1 MTYTF
6 IEDSF
11 EKRAI
16 LKTDHKF
23 RKDQKSK
30 VFRYKAVI
38 GSTTQAMNAQ
48 KTLAKA
54 AIRSDVVKISS
65 GHSNNGCIYGIEF
78 APEQY
83 RNVQYILS
91 SYGIKVREY
100 ITE

>member
-1 MTYTF
+1 M
-6 IEDSF
+6 
-11 EKRAI
+11 
-16 LKTDHKF
+16 
-23 RKDQKSK
+23 
-30 VFRYKAVI
+30 FRYKAVI

-83 RNVQYILS
+83 RNIRYILS

>member
-1 MTYTF
+1 M
-6 IEDSF
+6 INS
-11 EKRAI
+11 
-16 LKTDHKF
+16 
-23 RKDQKSK
+23 RKDQKKK

-54 AIRSDVVKISS
+54 AIRSDVVKISA
-65 GHSNNGCIYGIEF
+65 GHSSKGCVYGIEF